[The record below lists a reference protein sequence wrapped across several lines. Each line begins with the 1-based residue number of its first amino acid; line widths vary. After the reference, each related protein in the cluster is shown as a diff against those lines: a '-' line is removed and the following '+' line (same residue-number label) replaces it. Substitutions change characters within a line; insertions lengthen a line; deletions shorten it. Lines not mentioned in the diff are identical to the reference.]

1 MSEGLLV
8 GLLLFGL
15 LVYGFLTGFNDGS
28 SDDFN

>member
-15 LVYGFLTGFNDGS
+15 LVYGLLTGFNDGS